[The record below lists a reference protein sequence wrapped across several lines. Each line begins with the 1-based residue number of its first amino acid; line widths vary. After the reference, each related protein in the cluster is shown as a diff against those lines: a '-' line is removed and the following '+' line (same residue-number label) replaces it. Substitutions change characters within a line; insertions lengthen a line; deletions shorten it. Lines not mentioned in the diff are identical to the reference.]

1 MRTHSACYDRNC
13 NQLIDILSIGRT
25 SNFLHLRREMVPLSL
40 VPEKAAPPKPVAFF
54 SQRNVDLTLA
64 SPQVVSLRDLGS
76 CARLAVDEFS
86 TSVFEEYIDYPLE
99 RQKKISA
106 EKAVGDFE
114 AAVTRT
120 KDLITKCEDGVSP
133 EVEIAFKNAED
144 SFNSIALIFNRGV
157 VRYERRLSLYMKC
170 SPLTRGIL
178 SPREGKQWDP
188 WADDAAS
195 PRREEFAEMSFTVI
209 VLAVFSSFLVGY
221 LLSSYD
227 IGKASSDHM
236 QQPWSA
242 VGASLHVKNVTKFS
256 PISFLLRAGSFET
269 NKVARRLN
277 EKFWILRTSSS
288 DLFQLVRQG
297 KNIIK
302 RATSRQLSGSVSINT
317 ALRNALKRLQNRKK
331 HKEVA
336 LNLSATIICEERGHE
351 KSKLVCSVLQ
361 PLMEDFPSIAVCC
374 SDVLV
379 RAGDDVLSLVRRNR
393 IPNYVLP

>member
-1 MRTHSACYDRNC
+1 MAP
-13 NQLIDILSIGRT
+13 
-25 SNFLHLRREMVPLSL
+25 FSL
-40 VPEKAAPPKPVAFF
+40 VTEKAAPPKPVAFF
-54 SQRNVDLTLA
+54 SQRNLNLTLA

-99 RQKKISA
+99 TQKKISA

-114 AAVTRT
+114 AAVTHTR
-120 KDLITKCEDGVSP
+120 DLITKCKDGVSP
-133 EVEIAFKNAED
+133 EVEMAFKKAKD
-144 SFNSIALIFNRGV
+144 SFNSIAAIFNRGV

-195 PRREEFAEMSFTVI
+195 PRREEFAEMSFIVI

-227 IGKASSDHM
+227 IGKASSGHM

-242 VGASLHVKNVTKFS
+242 VGASLYVRNVTKFS
-256 PISFLLRAGSFET
+256 PISFLLRTGSFET
-269 NKVARRLN
+269 RKVARRLT
-277 EKFWILRTSSS
+277 ETFWIPRRETSSS

-302 RATSRQLSGSVSINT
+302 RTTSRQLPGSGSVNAS
-317 ALRNALKRLQNRKK
+317 LRNALMRLQNWKK
-331 HKEVA
+331 NKEVA
-336 LNLSATIICEERGHE
+336 VNPSSTIICEESGPE
-351 KSKLVCSVLQ
+351 KSKGECSVLL

-374 SDVLV
+374 SDALV
-379 RAGDDVLSLVRRNR
+379 RAGDDVLSPVRRNE